1 MVRGGG
7 LETVVSCRKLTV
19 FAPLT
24 AGWSSS
30 GWKYHFLLMEER
42 GRDPGRREPGR
53 REPGRR
59 ERDEGK
65 ERARE
70 ER

>member
-42 GRDPGRREPGR
+42 GR
-53 REPGRR
+53 EPGRR

-65 ERARE
+65 ERARQ
-70 ER
+70 ERER